1 MVLAL
6 VQEISRSFR
15 KAHMLVSAH
24 AGREI
29 DHMSFDVHLLAV
41 SGQGIPRVLN
51 ILSTV
56 LEEKLILSGAP
67 VTEVCFLGGMFF
79 KSKKIT

>member
-1 MVLAL
+1 
-6 VQEISRSFR
+6 
-15 KAHMLVSAH
+15 
-24 AGREI
+24 
-29 DHMSFDVHLLAV
+29 MSFDVHLLAV
-41 SGQGIPRVLN
+41 SGRGTPRVLN

-67 VTEVCFLGGMFF
+67 VTEEVCFLGGMFF